1 MKIYNNDNTQLIEFF
16 EGLNNGMAINQTFR
30 GHSYEFYKENGNIL
44 VRLDGDTIGH
54 MKQSPNRHTF
64 ESVQYEDWDN
74 GKIKVI
80 EWLDELDAYQFEY
93 EV

>member
-1 MKIYNNDNTQLIEFF
+1 MIIYNEDNTQLVEFF

-44 VRLDGDTIGH
+44 VRLEGETIGH
-54 MKQSPNRHTF
+54 LEQTPYGTF
-64 ESVQYEDWDN
+64 EELKFEDWDN
-74 GKIKVI
+74 EKVLRI
-80 EWLDELDAYQFEY
+80 EWLDELDAFEFEY